1 METGAGQPY
10 DMLWFDSPLVYV
22 VFLDILWH
30 NMESLT
36 AGCVSGE
43 TVV

>member
-1 METGAGQPY
+1 MEG
-10 DMLWFDSPLVYV
+10 
-22 VFLDILWH
+22 
-30 NMESLT
+30 LT